1 MKNKKVKKIFRSPWF
16 IGITA
21 TAIGSVLAESFSKFK
36 ILTAILKLFINI
48 KNLIFK
54 FFSASISI
62 PLWLFILILLVSVV
76 FIARILISSWGAK
89 KNTSIFLNYIE
100 DELFGI
106 VWKWRWDYDR
116 FSRKY
121 DIEDLLPFC
130 PKCDCQLTR
139 TYDEEGFQCPNNDF
153 RKVTFPKSY
162 GEIRLIIKQRVRQ
175 RIRKNIYQNQN

>member
-48 KNLIFK
+48 KNLMFK

-76 FIARILISSWGAK
+76 FIVLILLSLLGK
-89 KNTSIFLNYIE
+89 KGSRTSAVNYIK
-100 DELFGI
+100 DEIDGI
-106 VWKWRWDYDR
+106 VWRWKWDFDEYDER
-116 FSRKY
+116 Y
-121 DIEDLLPFC
+121 EIEDLAPFC
-130 PKCDCQLTR
+130 PLCDCQLLLPH
-139 TYDEEGFQCPNNDF
+139 DVLMCPNCDF
-153 RKVTFPKSY
+153 EYHDYPKSTV
-162 GEIRLIIKQRVRQ
+162 ELKMIIRQRVRM
-175 RIRKNIYQNQN
+175 IISQNQNKG